1 MKQNMFSTIVFI
13 LAVVIAFS
21 IYWFILGD
29 PSNFKDG
36 ETRHQPTTLLGTVYV
51 GGWFVPVL
59 IMLSILVITYIFER
73 LFSLNKAKGKGS
85 MATFVRQLQ
94 RDLQAG
100 NVDLAITA
108 CDKQRGSLANIVK
121 TGLERYKVISKEGK
135 GWEAEKEMK
144 EVQRAIEEATSLE
157 MPVLERNLIAL
168 STIASTAT
176 MVGLLGTTVGM
187 IRAFRALAQAGAPD
201 AIQLSIGISEALIN
215 TALGLFA
222 AIAGIVAY
230 NFFVNK
236 VDTFTYMIDEAG
248 YEVVQTLMTKPK

>member
-1 MKQNMFSTIVFI
+1 MKQNMFSSIVFV
-13 LAVVIAFS
+13 LALVIALG
-21 IYWFILGD
+21 IYLFILGD

-36 ETRHQPTTLLGTVYV
+36 ATRHNPSTLLGTVYV

-73 LFSLNKAKGKGS
+73 IFSLRKAKGKGP
-85 MATFVRQLQ
+85 MATFVRQIQ

-100 NVDLAITA
+100 NVDTAIAA

-121 TGLERYKVISKEGK
+121 TGLERYKVIAKEGK
-135 GWEAEKEMK
+135 GWEAEKEMA
-144 EVQRAIEEATSLE
+144 EVQRSIEEATSLE

-168 STIASTAT
+168 STIASIAT
-176 MVGLLGTTVGM
+176 MIGLLGTTVGM

-215 TALGLFA
+215 TAFGLFA
-222 AIAGIVAY
+222 AIAGIIAY
-230 NFFVNK
+230 NYFVNK

-248 YEVVQTLMTKPK
+248 YNVVQTLMQKSK

>member
-13 LAVVIAFS
+13 LAAVIAVS
-21 IYWFILGD
+21 IWWFILGD
-29 PSNFKDG
+29 PANFKDG
-36 ETRHQPTTLLGTVYV
+36 EARHVPTTLLGTVYV
-51 GGWFVPVL
+51 GGVFVPVL
-59 IMLSILVITYIFER
+59 IMLSILVVTYIFER
-73 LFSLNKAKGKGS
+73 MFSLGKAKGEGS
-85 MATFVRQLQ
+85 MATFARQMQ

-100 NVDLAITA
+100 NIDAAIAA
-108 CDKQRGSLANIVK
+108 CDKQRGSLANIVR
-121 TGLERYKVISKEGK
+121 TGLERYKFIAKEEK
-135 GWEAEKEMK
+135 GWEAEKEIA
-144 EVQRAIEEATSLE
+144 EVQRSIEEATSLE

-168 STIASTAT
+168 STIASVAT

-215 TALGLFA
+215 TAGGLFA

-236 VDTFTYMIDEAG
+236 VDAFTYMIDEAG
-248 YEVVQTLMTKPK
+248 YNIVQTLMTKSE